1 MELLNQINTFLNLV
15 KDLSE
20 LSQGSFIILFPLL
33 GGLNFNLTFDLNI
46 QEEGKKETKKL
57 S

>member
-1 MELLNQINTFLNLV
+1 MELLDQINTFLNLV

-33 GGLNFNLTFDLNI
+33 GGLNFNLTFNLNK
-46 QEEGKKETKKL
+46 EEKEKKETKKL

>member
-1 MELLNQINTFLNLV
+1 MELLDQINTFLNLV

-33 GGLNFNLTFDLNI
+33 GGLNLTFNLNK
-46 QEEGKKETKKL
+46 EEKKKTKKL